1 MDNQKT
7 EMSFLEHLEVLRWHL
22 IRSAL
27 AIVIFA
33 SVAAF
38 YPTFLFKEVLLA
50 PTSSDFISYRV
61 FSSISEFIGFGG
73 LSFDHLDSL
82 DLQYLAFTGAFLSY
96 IKISVYAGFI
106 LAFPYV
112 IWEMF
117 KFIKP
122 ALHVNEKKSSLRI
135 IFFGSLLF
143 LLGILFGYYFVT
155 PISMSFLIAFS
166 KEIGDGIW
174 QENFTTANAISTVTT
189 ICFANAI
196 IFELPIVVY
205 FLSKARLI
213 TPKFLR
219 KYKRHAMVLT
229 LILSAIIT
237 PPDIVTQILVAVPIL
252 ALYEISIKISENV
265 YKKTKE

>member
-1 MDNQKT
+1 
-7 EMSFLEHLEVLRWHL
+7 
-22 IRSAL
+22 
-27 AIVIFA
+27 
-33 SVAAF
+33 
-38 YPTFLFKEVLLA
+38 
-50 PTSSDFISYRV
+50 
-61 FSSISEFIGFGG
+61 
-73 LSFDHLDSL
+73 
-82 DLQYLAFTGAFLSY
+82 
-96 IKISVYAGFI
+96 
-106 LAFPYV
+106 
-112 IWEMF
+112 
-117 KFIKP
+117 
-122 ALHVNEKKSSLRI
+122 
-135 IFFGSLLF
+135 
-143 LLGILFGYYFVT
+143 
-155 PISMSFLIAFS
+155 MSFLIAFS

-213 TPKFLR
+213 TPRFLR